1 LAASTAGHYLPLLY
15 FAALQNGDEAIR
27 LDTNEVV
34 NGSLSM
40 LSASIDGRYPRLML
54 PQCRACVSN
63 ILFR

>member
-1 LAASTAGHYLPLLY
+1 MSAAGHNLPPLY

-27 LDTNEVV
+27 LDSNEVV
-34 NGSLSM
+34 NGPLSM
-40 LSASIDGRYPRLML
+40 LNASIDGRYPRLML